1 MQGAHTTDRA
11 SHAPRRGISTGPGS
25 ADKVELVELTV
36 AVEVPQ
42 LGDERRRH
50 WAKVVSSVDESKAT
64 GWAFTGEFVADGG
77 IQDLPAGGVLLVY
90 GERGSNTNPQPEA
103 RLYTI
108 GSDATLTLE
117 ASARGRAWARTLRDR
132 ALELV
137 SSDRPRSGPDLR
149 AVPDEALVEELR
161 ARGWQV
167 SR

>member
-11 SHAPRRGISTGPGS
+11 SHARRRGISTGPGL
-25 ADKVELVELTV
+25 ADKVRLVELTV

-50 WAKVVSSVDESKAT
+50 WAKVVSSVDESKGT

-90 GERGSNTNPQPEA
+90 GERGTNTNPRPEA

-108 GSDATLTLE
+108 GPDAT
-117 ASARGRAWARTLRDR
+117 
-132 ALELV
+132 
-137 SSDRPRSGPDLR
+137 
-149 AVPDEALVEELR
+149 
-161 ARGWQV
+161 
-167 SR
+167 